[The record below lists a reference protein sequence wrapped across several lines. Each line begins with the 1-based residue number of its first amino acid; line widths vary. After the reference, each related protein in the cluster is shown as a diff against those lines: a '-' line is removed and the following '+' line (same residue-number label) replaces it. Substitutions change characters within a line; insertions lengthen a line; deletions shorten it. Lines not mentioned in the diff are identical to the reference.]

1 MGYNCSMETVVRNVG
16 DLNQSDRSALER
28 VVGHSLSTSQRVVI
42 QVTTPAPNSVTP
54 RPASPLPELPD
65 WTDVYQGLNDDEID
79 DLDAA
84 IRERANFSSQ
94 PVLLT

>member
-1 MGYNCSMETVVRNVG
+1 METVVRNVG

-28 VVGHSLSTSQRVVI
+28 VVGHSLGTSQQLVI
-42 QVTTPAPNSVTP
+42 QVTTPAPNSATP

-65 WTDVYQGLNDDEID
+65 WTDVYRGLNDDEID

-84 IRERANFSSQ
+84 IRERANFSRSTNGA
-94 PVLLT
+94 V